1 MNIIVKTLKE
11 LLNIKRKYYILN
23 VLVAEGYGTLG
34 LEYEA
39 FIDETLKSKTN
50 EEIIDNVKELIEKS
64 RKIAT
69 SLRN

>member
-1 MNIIVKTLKE
+1 MSIIVKTLKE

-34 LEYEA
+34 LEYGT

-50 EEIIDNVKELIEKS
+50 EEIIDTIKKMIES
-64 RKIAT
+64 RRKIAT